1 MFTCFVSLNEHVEHQ
16 NCLVPL
22 AWQSFLTGLLDLLLY
37 SRSQVWVGFQTG
49 NMVQFSGNIAQF
61 MLPHNE
67 NYPLMTL
74 ERVLSVVAFFLGSF
88 SGSFGGR
95 YFGTRTR
102 KWLFI
107 SSILQS
113 LLLWGAAGILLSRP
127 EDEMPT
133 FNYYPAVITLSAW
146 SMGMQS
152 VASQKLTSPAFATTV
167 AFTATLTQIAS
178 DPALLKLRSKPRDTR
193 LIAIV
198 SLCIGAG
205 VGEMLLYAKTN
216 LRGSIAIVA
225 GFKLIQG
232 FLFFIPKA
240 SPPN

>member
-16 NCLVPL
+16 NCLIPL

-61 MLPHNE
+61 MLPHDE
-67 NYPLMTL
+67 TYPLMTL

-113 LLLWGAAGILLSRP
+113 LLLWGAAGICAGMRGDGSLAARHVRP
-127 EDEMPT
+127 WCCVD
-133 FNYYPAVITLSAW
+133 
-146 SMGMQS
+146 
-152 VASQKLTSPAFATTV
+152 VACGVAT
-167 AFTATLTQIAS
+167 
-178 DPALLKLRSKPRDTR
+178 
-193 LIAIV
+193 
-198 SLCIGAG
+198 G
-205 VGEMLLYAKTN
+205 V
-216 LRGSIAIVA
+216 
-225 GFKLIQG
+225 
-232 FLFFIPKA
+232 
-240 SPPN
+240 